1 MTETQVYDYLQSL
14 MPSLQF
20 VNPYTDS
27 VPLPKKGDFATFNIL
42 SVEDRGWSQDR
53 QTGYDAETGTVWVA
67 WDVQRIYRVQIDF
80 YGENAFD
87 NATVFKQTLQ
97 VNLAQK
103 YGPADLK
110 QLSPIRNLS
119 FLQENK
125 QWLRRYNFDA
135 EVFIVD
141 TVEQTSPVIETAT
154 VKIVNRGNNA

>member
-27 VPLPKKGDFATFNIL
+27 VPLPKKGDYATFNIL
-42 SVEDRGWSQDR
+42 DVQDRGWSQSR
-53 QTGYDAETGTVWVA
+53 QTGYDEEAGTVGVA

-80 YGENAFD
+80 YGANAFN

-103 YGPADLK
+103 HGLADLK

-125 QWLRRYNFDA
+125 KWLRRYNFDA

>member
-14 MPSLQF
+14 MPGLQF

-27 VPLPKKGDFATFNIL
+27 VPLPKKGDYATFNIL
-42 SVEDRGWSQDR
+42 DVQDCGWSQSR
-53 QTGYDAETGTVWVA
+53 QTGYDAEAGTVGVA

-80 YGENAFD
+80 YGENSFY

-103 YGPADLK
+103 HGLADLK

-125 QWLRRYNFDA
+125 KWLRRYSFDA

-141 TVEQTSPVIETAT
+141 TVENNSLVIEYAT
-154 VKIVNRGNNA
+154 VKIVNRGNNS